1 MNYHKP
7 VLLKECIEGLKINS
21 DGIYVDVTYGGG
33 GHSNEILKILDNGK
47 LFAFDRDRD
56 VLQNLPNN
64 KNFKLIQANYKN
76 IKSFLR
82 LEGVNKV
89 DGILADLGISSHQID
104 VAHRGFS
111 FRFDAPLDMRMNLSS
126 SLTAKQVVNEYSQDD
141 LSDIFYHYGDIRQ
154 SRSLSRAIINQRDK
168 KYINTTF
175 ELVDS
180 VKNIIPEKK
189 RNQFLSQLFQSIRI
203 EVNNEIESL
212 KKMLEDGVSMLN
224 SGGRFV
230 VISYHSL
237 EDRLVKNL
245 FKRGSLKGDV
255 KKDFYGNI
263 IKDLKEINRKVIM
276 ASNSET
282 LQNNRARSAK
292 LRIAEKTVN

>member
-245 FKRGSLKGDV
+245 FKRGSLTGDV

>member
-245 FKRGSLKGDV
+245 FKRGSLTGDV

-263 IKDLKEINRKVIM
+263 IKDLKEINRKVII

-292 LRIAEKTVN
+292 LRIAEKIVN

>member
-1 MNYHKP
+1 MNYHKS
-7 VLLKECIEGLKINS
+7 VLLKECIEGLKISSN
-21 DGIYVDVTYGGG
+21 GIYVDVTYGGG

-47 LFAFDRDRD
+47 LFAFDRDQD
-56 VLQNLPNN
+56 VLQHLPKN

-126 SLTAKQVVNEYSQDD
+126 SLTAKQVINEYSQDD
-141 LSDIFYHYGDIRQ
+141 LSDIFYHYGDLKQ

-168 KYINTTF
+168 KHIETTF

-189 RNQFLSQLFQSIRI
+189 RNQFLSQLFQSVRI

-245 FKRGSLKGDV
+245 FKRGSFTGRV

-263 IKDLKEINRKVIM
+263 IKDLKEINRKVIV
-276 ASNSET
+276 ASNLEK

-292 LRIAEKTVN
+292 LRIAEKILN

>member
-126 SLTAKQVVNEYSQDD
+126 SLTANQVVNEYSQDD

-245 FKRGSLKGDV
+245 FKRGSLTGDV

-263 IKDLKEINRKVIM
+263 IKDLKEINRKVII

-292 LRIAEKTVN
+292 LRIAEKIVN

>member
-56 VLQNLPNN
+56 VLQHLPNN

-104 VAHRGFS
+104 VAHRCFS
-111 FRFDAPLDMRMNLSS
+111 FRFD
-126 SLTAKQVVNEYSQDD
+126 D
-141 LSDIFYHYGDIRQ
+141 LS
-154 SRSLSRAIINQRDK
+154 LNKIIT
-168 KYINTTF
+168 I
-175 ELVDS
+175 VW
-180 VKNIIPEKK
+180 
-189 RNQFLSQLFQSIRI
+189 
-203 EVNNEIESL
+203 
-212 KKMLEDGVSMLN
+212 
-224 SGGRFV
+224 
-230 VISYHSL
+230 
-237 EDRLVKNL
+237 
-245 FKRGSLKGDV
+245 
-255 KKDFYGNI
+255 
-263 IKDLKEINRKVIM
+263 
-276 ASNSET
+276 
-282 LQNNRARSAK
+282 K
-292 LRIAEKTVN
+292 LRATL

>member
-1 MNYHKP
+1 MNYHKS
-7 VLLKECIEGLKINS
+7 VLLKECIEGLKISSN
-21 DGIYVDVTYGGG
+21 GIYVDVTYGGG

-47 LFAFDRDRD
+47 LFAFDRDQD
-56 VLQNLPNN
+56 VLQHLPKN

-126 SLTAKQVVNEYSQDD
+126 SLTAKQVINEYSQDD
-141 LSDIFYHYGDIRQ
+141 LSDIFYHYGDLKQ

-168 KYINTTF
+168 KHIETTF

-189 RNQFLSQLFQSIRI
+189 RNQFLSQLFQSVRI

-245 FKRGSLKGDV
+245 FKRGSFTGHV

-263 IKDLKEINRKVIM
+263 IKDLKEINRKVIV
-276 ASNSET
+276 ASNLEK

-292 LRIAEKTVN
+292 LRIAEKILN